1 MVKPKVDADALL
13 KRVAQSATTSKQEAA
28 AKEAAPAGST
38 PALEQKGESFFNKA
52 LDWTRNT
59 GWPFVKAAATVAVT
73 TKLAIVLAPLVIANA
88 VTAAC
93 VAGLGYGVMWVANK
107 PFGRDPNK
115 MLVNTA
121 KYIGKS
127 FGTVVTTVLPFLK
140 GIDNVLRK
148 KRDNDEPGAGTP
160 SADKEQGS
168 TFKGDSSIKNG
179 FGLSASADAKN
190 DNSAAY
196 TVRPT
201 TRFDAKM

>member
-1 MVKPKVDADALL
+1 MAKKVDADDLL
-13 KRVAQSATTSKQEAA
+13 KRVAQSGATGKQEQAG
-28 AKEAAPAGST
+28 KAAPSAKSA
-38 PALEQKGESFFNKA
+38 PALEQKGENLFNKA
-52 LDWTRNT
+52 LDWTRNK
-59 GWPFVKAAATVAVT
+59 GWPFLKAAATVVVT
-73 TKLAIVLAPLVIANA
+73 AKLAIALTPLVVANA

-107 PFGRDPNK
+107 PFGRNPNK

-127 FGTVVTTVLPFLK
+127 YGTVVTTLLPFLK

-148 KRDNDEPGAGTP
+148 KRDNDAPGAGTP
-160 SADKEQGS
+160 SSDKDQGS

-179 FGLSASADAKN
+179 FGLSAGAGAQN
-190 DNSAAY
+190 DNTAAY
-196 TVRPT
+196 TARPG